1 MKRWINI
8 ILVYVM
14 IVGVC
19 VLVYGGYS
27 HFSTKSKGVET
38 LVQAQEILE
47 QREDIPEEVSVIDV
61 KDEFKNS
68 LSIGDVIGQ
77 LTIPKLDGVL
87 PIVEGVNED
96 ELSKGVGHY
105 QGTSFPLDNNQIVL
119 SGHRDTVFRGMG
131 DLEIGDTMTVSLPYG
146 DFEYEI
152 YEMYV
157 TGADDLSVIVPHDEE
172 VLTVTTCYPFNFIG
186 NAPDRYIINAKPL
199 FDVDGIAMK

>member
-1 MKRWINI
+1 VKRWINI

-199 FDVDGIAMK
+199 FNTDVK

>member
-1 MKRWINI
+1 
-8 ILVYVM
+8 VYVM

-199 FDVDGIAMK
+199 FNTDVK

>member
-1 MKRWINI
+1 
-8 ILVYVM
+8 M

-199 FDVDGIAMK
+199 FNTDVK

>member
-1 MKRWINI
+1 
-8 ILVYVM
+8 M

-19 VLVYGGYS
+19 VLVYGGYT
-27 HFSTKSKGVET
+27 HFNTKSKGRET
-38 LVQAQEILE
+38 LAQAREILE
-47 QREDIPEEVSVIDV
+47 QREDIPEEDNVIDV

-68 LSIGDVIGQ
+68 LSIGDVVGQ

-87 PIVEGVNED
+87 PIVEGINED

-105 QGTSFPLDNNQIVL
+105 QGTNFPLDNDQTVL

-199 FDVDGIAMK
+199 FNTDVK

>member
-1 MKRWINI
+1 VKRWINI

-61 KDEFKNS
+61 KDEFKK
-68 LSIGDVIGQ
+68 LAQIGDVIGQ